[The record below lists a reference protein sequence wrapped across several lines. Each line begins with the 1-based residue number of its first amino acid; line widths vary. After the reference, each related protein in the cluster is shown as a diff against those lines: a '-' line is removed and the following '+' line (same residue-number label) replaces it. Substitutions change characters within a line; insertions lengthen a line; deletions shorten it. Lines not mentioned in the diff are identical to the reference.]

1 MPHNLQLSLSET
13 SATLDRVMDE
23 LLPSNLQVA
32 NRVISLHSRQE
43 EQDVGVAPEG
53 EAKVIEAMRYS
64 ALAGGKRLRP
74 FLTVE
79 SAKLF
84 GVNPDSAILTAA
96 AIEFVH
102 TYSLVHD
109 DLPAMDNDDFR
120 RGKPSCHKQ
129 FGEAAAILAG
139 DALLTYAF
147 EVLANPRIHAD
158 ANVRCE
164 LIRSVARASGVRG
177 MVGGQM
183 MDLDAEHQN
192 LSADEVIRLQRLK
205 TGELFAVSCEAGAI
219 LGKAAEPL
227 RARLQRYAHDMGLAF
242 QITDDLLDVEGTRTE
257 TGKGVKKD
265 AAAGKAT
272 LISVLGVD
280 RAREQATT
288 LAAQAIDHLSAFDAR
303 ADQLRT
309 LANFVVT
316 RKN

>member
-1 MPHNLQLSLSET
+1 MTVALQDSLSET
-13 SATLDRVMDE
+13 SSKLDQVMAE
-23 LLPSNLQVA
+23 LLPSNLQV
-32 NRVISLHSRQE
+32 NTRVISLHSRE
-43 EQDVGVAPEG
+43 EETNTSAAPEG
-53 EAKVIEAMRYS
+53 EAKVIEAMRYA

-84 GVNPDSAILTAA
+84 GVNPDAALLTAA

-120 RGKPSCHKQ
+120 RGKPSTHKQ

-147 EVLANPRIHAD
+147 EVLSNPRVHAD

-183 MDLDAEHQN
+183 MDIDAEHKEMGIE
-192 LSADEVIRLQRLK
+192 EVIRLQRLK

-219 LGKAAEPL
+219 LGKAPETM

-272 LISVLGVD
+272 LVSVLGLE
-280 RAREQATT
+280 RAREQALT
-288 LAAQAIDHLSAFDAR
+288 LSEQAISHLNTFDER
-303 ADQLRT
+303 ADKLRA
-309 LANFVVT
+309 LAKFVVT

>member
-1 MPHNLQLSLSET
+1 MQSALQDSLSET
-13 SATLDRVMDE
+13 SSLLDRVMAE
-23 LLPSNLQVA
+23 LLPSNLLL
-32 NRVISLHSRQE
+32 NTRVISLHSRE
-43 EQDVGVAPEG
+43 EEATSTASPEG

-84 GVNPDSAILTAA
+84 GVNPDAALLTAA

-147 EVLANPRIHAD
+147 EVLANPRVHPD

-192 LSADEVIRLQRLK
+192 LSIDEVIRLQRLK

-219 LGKAAEPL
+219 LGKAPETM
-227 RARLQRYAHDMGLAF
+227 RSRLQRYAHDMGLAF

-272 LISVLGVD
+272 LVSVLGLE
-280 RAREQATT
+280 RAREQSQT
-288 LAAQAIDHLSAFDAR
+288 LAEQAIEHLSAFDGR
-303 ADQLRT
+303 ADKLRA
-309 LANFVVT
+309 LAKFVVT